1 MVATTPSLRVS
12 RCLERS
18 CTLTRVMLYLIL
30 FDFSTVR
37 GSRTLF
43 IIEQCEW
50 RRTTQSPLAIEL
62 IQATALF
69 HKEELLSSGFEICIY
84 IHMYTF
90 SRNTSGFAGLHVE
103 FPRGRNAASKQGK
116 WSLIDNSYP
125 PYGERLIPLCTTSA
139 RLRLRNLN
147 LYPFLCLLFWLV
159 NIWTVRPSRVFSYF
173 RIICRVAVRT
183 RQYTFPRD
191 DDDDT
196 DLENIHWNIHCIFAE
211 PISTTIVSTSHT

>member
-1 MVATTPSLRVS
+1 MFGKIVYTNA
-12 RCLERS
+12 
-18 CTLTRVMLYLIL
+18 
-30 FDFSTVR
+30 
-37 GSRTLF
+37 GH
-43 IIEQCEW
+43 
-50 RRTTQSPLAIEL
+50 
-62 IQATALF
+62 ALF
-69 HKEELLSSGFEICIY
+69 NFFRFLDCTRLEDVVYHRAMRMKTHDAVPARNRINSSDCTVSQRRIVVVWIWNMYIY

>member
-37 GSRTLF
+37 RSRTLF
-43 IIEQCEW
+43 IIEQANEDA
-50 RRTTQSPLAIEL
+50 RRSRIN
-62 IQATALF
+62 
-69 HKEELLSSGFEICIY
+69 SSDCTVSQRRIVVVWIWNMYIY

>member
-1 MVATTPSLRVS
+1 MKTHDAVPARNRINSSDCTVS
-12 RCLERS
+12 
-18 CTLTRVMLYLIL
+18 
-30 FDFSTVR
+30 
-37 GSRTLF
+37 
-43 IIEQCEW
+43 Q
-50 RRTTQSPLAIEL
+50 RRIVVVW
-62 IQATALF
+62 IWNMY
-69 HKEELLSSGFEICIY
+69 IY

-191 DDDDT
+191 DDDDM

-211 PISTTIVSTSHT
+211 PISTTIVSISHT

>member
-1 MVATTPSLRVS
+1 MKTHDAV
-12 RCLERS
+12 
-18 CTLTRVMLYLIL
+18 
-30 FDFSTVR
+30 
-37 GSRTLF
+37 
-43 IIEQCEW
+43 
-50 RRTTQSPLAIEL
+50 EL

-211 PISTTIVSTSHT
+211 PIFTTIVSTSHT

>member
-1 MVATTPSLRVS
+1 MFGKIVYTNA
-12 RCLERS
+12 
-18 CTLTRVMLYLIL
+18 
-30 FDFSTVR
+30 
-37 GSRTLF
+37 GH
-43 IIEQCEW
+43 
-50 RRTTQSPLAIEL
+50 
-62 IQATALF
+62 ALF
-69 HKEELLSSGFEICIY
+69 NSFRFLDCTRLEDVVYHRAMRMKTHDAVPARNRINSSDCTVSQRRIVVVWIWNMYIY

>member
-1 MVATTPSLRVS
+1 MFGKIVYTNA
-12 RCLERS
+12 
-18 CTLTRVMLYLIL
+18 
-30 FDFSTVR
+30 
-37 GSRTLF
+37 GH
-43 IIEQCEW
+43 
-50 RRTTQSPLAIEL
+50 
-62 IQATALF
+62 ALF
-69 HKEELLSSGFEICIY
+69 NSFRFLDCTRLEDVVYHRAMRMKTHDAVAARNRINSSDCTVSQRRIVVVWIWNMYIY

-211 PISTTIVSTSHT
+211 PISTTIVSISHT

>member
-43 IIEQCEW
+43 IIEQANEDA
-50 RRTTQSPLAIEL
+50 RRSRIN
-62 IQATALF
+62 
-69 HKEELLSSGFEICIY
+69 SSDCTVSQRRIVVVWIWNMYIY

>member
-37 GSRTLF
+37 RSRTLF
-43 IIEQCEW
+43 IIEQANEDA
-50 RRTTQSPLAIEL
+50 RRSRIN
-62 IQATALF
+62 
-69 HKEELLSSGFEICIY
+69 SSDCTVSQRRIVVWIWNMYIY

-159 NIWTVRPSRVFSYF
+159 NIWTVRPSRIFSYF

-211 PISTTIVSTSHT
+211 PISTTIVSISHT

>member
-1 MVATTPSLRVS
+1 MFGKIVYTNA
-12 RCLERS
+12 
-18 CTLTRVMLYLIL
+18 
-30 FDFSTVR
+30 
-37 GSRTLF
+37 GH
-43 IIEQCEW
+43 
-50 RRTTQSPLAIEL
+50 
-62 IQATALF
+62 ALF
-69 HKEELLSSGFEICIY
+69 NSFRFLDCTPLEDVVYHRAMRMKTHDAVSARNRINSSDCTVSQRRIVVVWIWNMYIY

>member
-37 GSRTLF
+37 RSLF
-43 IIEQCEW
+43 IIEQANEDA
-50 RRTTQSPLAIEL
+50 RRSRIN
-62 IQATALF
+62 
-69 HKEELLSSGFEICIY
+69 SSDCTVSQRRIVVVWIWNMYIY

>member
-1 MVATTPSLRVS
+1 MFGKIVYTNA
-12 RCLERS
+12 
-18 CTLTRVMLYLIL
+18 
-30 FDFSTVR
+30 
-37 GSRTLF
+37 GH
-43 IIEQCEW
+43 
-50 RRTTQSPLAIEL
+50 
-62 IQATALF
+62 ALF
-69 HKEELLSSGFEICIY
+69 NSFRFLDCTRLEDVVYHRAMRMKTHDAVAARNRINSSDCTVSQRRIVVVWIWNMYIY

-196 DLENIHWNIHCIFAE
+196 DFENIHWNIHCIFAE
-211 PISTTIVSTSHT
+211 PISTTIVSISHT

>member
-43 IIEQCEW
+43 IIEQANEDA
-50 RRTTQSPLAIEL
+50 RRSRIN
-62 IQATALF
+62 
-69 HKEELLSSGFEICIY
+69 SSDCTVSQRRIVVVWIWNMYIY

-196 DLENIHWNIHCIFAE
+196 DFENIHWNIHCIFAE

>member
-1 MVATTPSLRVS
+1 MVATTPSLHVS

-43 IIEQCEW
+43 IIEQANEDA
-50 RRTTQSPLAIEL
+50 RRSRIN
-62 IQATALF
+62 
-69 HKEELLSSGFEICIY
+69 SSDCTVSQRRIVVVWIWNMYIY

>member
-1 MVATTPSLRVS
+1 MVATIPSLRVS

-43 IIEQCEW
+43 IIEQANEDA
-50 RRTTQSPLAIEL
+50 RRSRIN
-62 IQATALF
+62 
-69 HKEELLSSGFEICIY
+69 SSDCTVSQRRIVVVWIWNMYIY

>member
-37 GSRTLF
+37 RSRTLF
-43 IIEQCEW
+43 IIEQANEDA
-50 RRTTQSPLAIEL
+50 RRSRIN
-62 IQATALF
+62 
-69 HKEELLSSGFEICIY
+69 SSDCTVSQRRIVVVWIWNMYIY

-191 DDDDT
+191 DDDDM